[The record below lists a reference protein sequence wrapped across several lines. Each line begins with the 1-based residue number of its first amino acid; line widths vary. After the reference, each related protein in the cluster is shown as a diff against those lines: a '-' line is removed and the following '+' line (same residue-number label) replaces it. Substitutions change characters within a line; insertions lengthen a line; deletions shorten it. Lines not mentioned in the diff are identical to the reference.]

1 MTQRPSVAAHHRPAA
16 AQCLRLAGLT
26 IAGAFLALAA
36 QAQPCDRSG
45 CGFATC
51 ATPAVPVPSSFW
63 AEIQPADGSF
73 TKCTSLGPAF
83 CRDSTGFNEFTDR
96 YDAFPWFMSV
106 DTQNG
111 FVFTGLAYGLGVWD
125 ARTTPATPSPLGQ
138 LSLST
143 FPVTPTNPEIKLP
156 LQSVSAPAGVD
167 TVAALAVLAGSGIG
181 IVNLADKTLPKL
193 AYQSYKK
200 DGRQVYTATLAGRQY
215 AFLAA
220 SAGDPSGGLFV
231 YDMTQALSFDHCAE
245 AVPATNESVKCP
257 GVYKGR
263 IGSQLAPSYV
273 AGVDN
278 YLALSS
284 GASGGLEI
292 WDVTQPASAVL
303 RLSALP
309 STPVYGVAMWKQGGS
324 YYLALRTDADARF
337 YDVSCLGSGCGG
349 SLGSPLATRQLD
361 SGTPSFFVTFSR
373 SGSTPFVYFG
383 SDDDCQGGSQREWLF
398 DVTNPAS
405 PRDVSPPN
413 YWGWYYRGNPTG
425 FNQVMP
431 RTGKFVGS
439 YFYRAGLALFD
450 IHLWNSNG
458 NPSPTIFV
466 GGPTSGAPGD
476 VLTFTADAAV
486 CTPNPSGWSWN
497 TSGGFPA
504 GNTTGS
510 SIQVSWGT
518 AGRKDVTAM
527 NSACGSAVGLRSV
540 AISSGGG
547 PNLVASFGISPSNPQ
562 PGQAVAFDASA
573 STGNPTQYSWTF
585 GDGTGGSGQTTSH
598 TYVAAGNY
606 GVTLTITAPGNGNPS
621 CPTGTCV
628 AQTTAVVA
636 VGGQPAPDAT
646 FTTDASCVN
655 TFGFD
660 VCQAQIGHSV
670 AFNATSTLPFTY
682 TWDFGDGGH
691 ATGRTASHAW
701 TQAGMYTMQ
710 LAVSNGQQTAFQTK
724 LFQVGGGPPPCA
736 ASATRLCLDGNR
748 YQVDVTWTSPN
759 GGGSGAGQAVPLTD
773 DTGYFW
779 FFNST
784 NVEMVLK
791 ILNACAVNQ
800 KFWVFA
806 GGLTNVK
813 VDITVTDTQTGSVQT
828 YHNPQSTP
836 FQPIQDTSAFG
847 CGGHAAAAGAGAA
860 GSAGGGASPRAGA
873 VRGAFPAAGAT
884 SAATAA
890 AASSTTL
897 ALEGGRYHVDVVWTT
912 PQGQTGS
919 GQPVA
924 LTDDTGYFWFFNS
937 ANVEMVIKVLN
948 ACAVNQNFWVFA
960 GGLTNV
966 KVDITVTDTKSHTV
980 KHYSNAQ
987 GVQFKPIQDTSA
999 FATCP

>member
-1 MTQRPSVAAHHRPAA
+1 MTHLQARAARLRSNAWRLMMLAGCTFLAGFVAAP
-16 AQCLRLAGLT
+16 
-26 IAGAFLALAA
+26 A

-63 AEIQPADGSF
+63 GEIQPADGSF
-73 TKCTSLGPAF
+73 TRCAETGPAF
-83 CRDSTGFNEFTDR
+83 CRDSTNFNEFVNR

-111 FVFTGLAYGLGVWD
+111 FVFTGLAYGLEVWD
-125 ARTTPATPSPLGQ
+125 ARSTPASPSPLGQ
-138 LSLST
+138 LLLSD

-156 LQSVSAPAGVD
+156 LQYVSAPAGVD
-167 TVAALAVLAGSGIG
+167 TSAAVAVLAGSGLG
-181 IVNLADKTLPKL
+181 IVNLASKTLPKL

-200 DGRQVYTATLAGRQY
+200 DGRQVYTATLGGRQY

-220 SAGDPSGGLFV
+220 SAGDPSGGAFI
-231 YDMTQALSFDHCAE
+231 YDMTQALTFDHCAE
-245 AVPATNESVKCP
+245 AVPATGESVKCP
-257 GVYKGR
+257 GVYQGR
-263 IGSQLAPSYV
+263 LGSQLAVYYI
-273 AGVDN
+273 AGIDN
-278 YLALSS
+278 YVVLSS
-284 GASGGLEI
+284 GTSGGFEI
-292 WDVTQPASAVL
+292 WDVTHPTSAAL
-303 RLSALP
+303 RLSGLA
-309 STPVYGVAMWKQGGS
+309 STPVYGVAMWKQAGS
-324 YYLALRTDADARF
+324 YFLALRTDTDARF
-337 YDVSCLGSGCGG
+337 YDVSCLVGGCGG
-349 SLGSPLATRQLD
+349 LGSPLATRQLD

-373 SGSTPFVYFG
+373 SGATPFVYFG

-431 RTGKFVGS
+431 RFGKFVGS
-439 YFYRAGLALFD
+439 YFYRAALSLLD

-458 NPSPTIFV
+458 NPSPSIFV

-476 VLTFTADAAV
+476 VLTFSADAAI

-497 TSGGFPA
+497 VSGGFISSGA
-504 GNTTGS
+504 TGS
-510 SIQVSWGT
+510 SIQVSWST
-518 AGRKDVTAM
+518 AGEKDVTAT
-527 NSACGSAVGLRSV
+527 NSACGTATGLRSV

-547 PNLVASFGISPSNPQ
+547 TNLVANFNFSPSSPQ
-562 PGQAVAFDASA
+562 PGQSVLFDASA

-585 GDGTGGSGQTTSH
+585 GDGTGGSGVTASH
-598 TYVAAGNY
+598 TYAAAGNY
-606 GVTLTITAPGNGNPS
+606 GVTLNITAPGTDPS
-621 CPTGTCV
+621 CPGGTCV
-628 AQTTAVVA
+628 ARTFRVVA

-646 FTTDASCVN
+646 FTTDAPCVN

-660 VCQAQIGHSV
+660 VCSAQIGHNVS
-670 AFNATSTLPFTY
+670 FTATSTLPFTY

-691 ATGRTASHAW
+691 ATGRTATHAW
-701 TQAGMYTMQ
+701 TQAGMFTMQ

-724 LFQVGGGPPPCA
+724 LFQVGSGPPPCV
-736 ASATRLCLDGNR
+736 ASATRMCLDGNR
-748 YQVDVTWTSPN
+748 FQVDVAWTAPN
-759 GGGSGAGQAVPLTD
+759 GGGSGAGQSVPLTD

-791 ILNACAVNQ
+791 VLNACAVNQ

-806 GGLTNVK
+806 GGLTNVQA
-813 VDITVTDTQTGSVQT
+813 DITVTDTQTSKVRT

-836 FQPIQDTSAFG
+836 FQPIQDTSAFS
-847 CGGHAAAAGAGAA
+847 CGGAGTTAAPVVGVASSGAGVVGTASSALPEAA
-860 GSAGGGASPRAGA
+860 
-873 VRGAFPAAGAT
+873 
-884 SAATAA
+884 
-890 AASSTTL
+890 STTL
-897 ALEGGRYHVDVVWTT
+897 PLDGGRYHVDVTWTT
-912 PQGQTGS
+912 AQGQTGS
-919 GQPVA
+919 GQAVP

-937 ANVEMVIKVLN
+937 ANVEMVIKVLD
-948 ACAVNQNFWVFA
+948 ACALNQRFWVFA

-966 KVDITVTDTKSHTV
+966 KVDITVTDTKAPGSV

-987 GVQFKPIQDTSA
+987 GVQFKPIQDTGA